1 MITTRTDE
9 KATANGT
16 KGANGSDAKAR
27 VPFEMKSL
35 DFAIYSD
42 AGRVRHNNE
51 DRAAAAPEINLF
63 VLCDGMG
70 GLEAGERASQLG
82 VETVLKHCRQA
93 ASQSAPCAETL
104 ASGVESANEKIF
116 KESQALGS
124 KAAMGST
131 IVAVQFHNE
140 RAIVAHVGDSRLY
153 RLRHSE
159 FCQITED
166 HSFIAEQVR
175 RGILTPEEASNSQ
188 LHNVLIRALG
198 VEPAVKV
205 ASTEELLLDG
215 DTFLLCSDGLTRELS
230 DGQIAGTLAEAATAN
245 EAAARLVRLANDAGG
260 EDNVTVIVIRNSK
273 KSATSSVRKRI
284 GRWFRNSED
293 SH

>member
-1 MITTRTDE
+1 MITTRIDE
-9 KATANGT
+9 KLATNGT
-16 KGANGSDAKAR
+16 SDRENDAAR
-27 VPFEMKSL
+27 TYEMKSL
-35 DFAIYSD
+35 EFAIYSD

-82 VETVLKHCRQA
+82 VETVLQHCRL
-93 ASQSAPCAETL
+93 ASAKSAPSAETL
-104 ASGVESANEKIF
+104 TSGVELANEKIF
-116 KESQALGS
+116 KASQELGT
-124 KAAMGST
+124 KTAMGST

-153 RLRHSE
+153 RLRRSE
-159 FCQITED
+159 LSQITED
-166 HSFIAEQVR
+166 HSFVAEQVR
-175 RGILTPEEASNSQ
+175 RGILTAEEASNSQ

-198 VEPAVKV
+198 VEPSVKV

-215 DTFLLCSDGLTRELS
+215 DAFLLCSDGLTRELS
-230 DGQIAGTLAEAATAN
+230 DEQIAGVLDEAASAN

-260 EDNVTVIVIRNSK
+260 EDNVTVVVMRNSK
-273 KSATSSVRKRI
+273 KSATAGVRKRI
-284 GRWFRNSED
+284 GRWFKSLED

>member
-1 MITTRTDE
+1 MITARIED
-9 KATANGT
+9 KLATTTNG
-16 KGANGSDAKAR
+16 AMNASH
-27 VPFEMKSL
+27 FEMKSL
-35 DFAIYSD
+35 EFAIYSD

-82 VETVLKHCRQA
+82 VETVVKRCRE
-93 ASQSAPCAETL
+93 ASSQKAPCVESL
-104 ASGVESANEKIF
+104 ASAVESANENIF
-116 KESQALGS
+116 KASQSLGS

-140 RAIVAHVGDSRLY
+140 RAIIAHVGDSRLY

-175 RGILTPEEASNSQ
+175 RGMLTAEEASNSQ

-198 VEPAVKV
+198 VEPLVKV

-215 DTFLLCSDGLTRELS
+215 DTFLLCSDGLTRELT
-230 DGQIAGTLAEAATAN
+230 DGQIAGILAESPSAN

-273 KSATSSVRKRI
+273 KSASMRERI
-284 GRWFRNSED
+284 GRWFKNSEE

>member
-1 MITTRTDE
+1 MITTRMDE
-9 KATANGT
+9 KVAANGT
-16 KGANGSDAKAR
+16 NGRDTNAS
-27 VPFEMKSL
+27 VSFEMKSL
-35 DFAIYSD
+35 EFAIYSD

-82 VETVLKHCRQA
+82 VETVLKNCRVA
-93 ASQSAPCAETL
+93 CSQNAPCAELL
-104 ASGVESANEKIF
+104 ASAVQSANERIF
-116 KESQALGS
+116 KESQGLS
-124 KAAMGST
+124 TNSAMGST

-140 RAIVAHVGDSRLY
+140 RALIAHVGDSRLY
-153 RLRHSE
+153 RLRHSD

-175 RGILTPEEASNSQ
+175 RGILTAEEASQSQ

-198 VEPAVKV
+198 VEPLVKV

-230 DGQIAGTLAEAATAN
+230 DGQIAGVLREAASAN
-245 EAAARLVRLANDAGG
+245 DAAARLVRLANDAGG
-260 EDNVTVIVIRNSK
+260 EDNVTVVVIRNSK
-273 KSATSSVRKRI
+273 KSASMRERI
-284 GRWFRNSED
+284 GRWFKSSED

>member
-1 MITTRTDE
+1 MITVGTDN
-9 KATANGT
+9 KSAANAS
-16 KGANGSDAKAR
+16 KERDANVASA
-27 VPFEMKSL
+27 FELKSL

-82 VETVLKHCRQA
+82 VETVLKQCRQA
-93 ASQSAPCAETL
+93 AVSSASSSETL
-104 ASGVESANEKIF
+104 AGAIELANEKIF
-116 KESQALGS
+116 KASQGLVS

-131 IVAVQFHNE
+131 IVAVQFHSD
-140 RAIVAHVGDSRLY
+140 RAVIAHVGDSRLY
-153 RLRHSE
+153 RLRRDDFS
-159 FCQITED
+159 QITDD
-166 HSFIAEQVR
+166 HSFVAEQVR
-175 RGILTPEEASNSQ
+175 RGILKAEEASSSQ

-198 VEPAVKV
+198 VEPIVKV
-205 ASTEELLLDG
+205 DTAEELLLDG

-230 DGQIAGTLAEAATAN
+230 DEQIAGTLLESATAN

-273 KSATSSVRKRI
+273 KSASGSMRKRI
-284 GRWFRNSED
+284 GRWFKSSED